1 MTTTPHTSAGA
12 LSLLT
17 LALFASPMALA
28 QGTGWYGG
36 VNAGRTGAEI
46 DDARITSGLLGQGFN
61 TPSINDRDR
70 SNGFK
75 LYGGYQF
82 GPYVAVEGGY
92 FDLGR
97 FGYTANTVPAGTLDG
112 EMRARGLNLDLVGTL
127 PLTGKL
133 SALARVG
140 MNHAR
145 VNSRFSST
153 GAVQVINPTAR
164 KSETNVKY
172 GLGLNYAFTEA
183 LAMRLEVERYRVND
197 AIGNKGDIDMVSVGL
212 VYRFGGPTPP
222 PMQQVASPAPVYVAV
237 PPPPAPT
244 PTPPVVQAPPPAPV
258 LPAVVEPRRVSLSA
272 ESLFGFDAH
281 TVKPEG
287 RAALDQFARDLAGT
301 RYESIRVQGHTDR
314 LGSQAYNQQL
324 SEQRAAAVKNH
335 LVITG
340 QLDGSKISAV
350 GKGETEPVT
359 QPADCQGQQRTPALV
374 ACLQPDR
381 RVEVEVTGTR

>member
-1 MTTTPHTSAGA
+1 MKPTLNTSAGA

-17 LALFASPMALA
+17 LALFAHPLA
-28 QGTGWYGG
+28 TAQSTGWYAGA
-36 VNAGRTGAEI
+36 NAGRTGAEI
-46 DDARITSGLLGQGFN
+46 DDPRITSGLQAQGF
-61 TPSINDRDR
+61 TTTSINDRDR
-70 SNGFK
+70 STGFK
-75 LYGGYQF
+75 LFGGYQF
-82 GPYVAVEGGY
+82 SPHFALEGGY
-92 FDLGR
+92 FDLGK
-97 FGYTANTVPAGTLDG
+97 FGYTANTIPTGTLNG
-112 EMRARGLNLDLVGTL
+112 EMRVRGLNLDLVGSL

-133 SALARVG
+133 SALGRVG
-140 MNHAR
+140 VNYAR
-145 VNSRFSST
+145 ANDRFSGT
-153 GAVQVINPTAR
+153 GAVNVSNPTAS
-164 KSETNVKY
+164 KSQANAKY
-172 GLGLNYAFTEA
+172 GVGLNYAFSDA
-183 LAMRLEVERYRVND
+183 MAMRLELERYRVND
-197 AIGNKGDIDMVSVGL
+197 AIGNKGDIDMLSVGL

-237 PPPPAPT
+237 PPPPAPA
-244 PTPPVVQAPPPAPV
+244 PTPPVVQAPPLAPV